1 VERVFAGRY
10 RPSTFLTLTLDSY
23 GRVDA
28 HGAAINP
35 ADYDYRWAARDAIH
49 FPALVDRFWQN
60 TRRCVG
66 WDVQYFGTVEPQKRG
81 APYFHAAIRGAD
93 PRAELRAITQA
104 TYHQVWW
111 PAHDQ
116 LHRHADGPHVAVK
129 PAAVRGVGVD
139 ECQGISAA
147 ARIGR

>member
-35 ADYDYRWAARDAIH
+35 ADYDYRWAARDCDPLPGPGGPVLAKH
-49 FPALVDRFWQN
+49 PPLCR
-60 TRRCVG
+60 